1 MLQFFLMAG
10 VCGPIRGRGQIK
22 KLELKRAKESAKKT
36 HRYLWEGLMKDMME
50 NTIQGLVALVV

>member
-1 MLQFFLMAG
+1 MAKFMDG
-10 VCGPIRGRGQIK
+10 GQIK

-36 HRYLWEGLMKDMME
+36 HRYLWGGLMKDMMD